1 MKEKLVRR
9 KVMKILAL
17 SVGLG
22 VAAAFSAFCFDWP
35 QDAVSSDSFYSYFG
49 QLRGGKISSSLIFSD
64 CSPVKAAD
72 DGMILAVI
80 AEHDEDMGWFESTL
94 GNAVIMEH
102 SDSVMSVYA
111 NLDGE
116 NMQDSVYDFSEVK
129 KGTVFALSGNS
140 GWQQGTSCLEFQVI
154 DLLQKSAV
162 NPRLVM
168 PHEGREQPLEVG
180 KISAVS
186 KNGTV
191 YPVWNQMGLPSGQY
205 YFYRTRQKSAVPYKT
220 SFFVNGALVE
230 RIIYDRLKQHEM
242 KLCVAGNGF
251 YSSEQVYPSADLQ
264 LLSKV
269 MLSSGKNIITVSLN
283 DILGA
288 EKTSEFVIYVK

>member
-17 SVGLG
+17 SVVLG

-140 GWQQGTSCLEFQVI
+140 GWQQGT
-154 DLLQKSAV
+154 
-162 NPRLVM
+162 
-168 PHEGREQPLEVG
+168 
-180 KISAVS
+180 
-186 KNGTV
+186 
-191 YPVWNQMGLPSGQY
+191 
-205 YFYRTRQKSAVPYKT
+205 
-220 SFFVNGALVE
+220 
-230 RIIYDRLKQHEM
+230 
-242 KLCVAGNGF
+242 
-251 YSSEQVYPSADLQ
+251 
-264 LLSKV
+264 
-269 MLSSGKNIITVSLN
+269 
-283 DILGA
+283 
-288 EKTSEFVIYVK
+288 